1 MDLPSRFTP
10 SQDVNIQT
18 TLVINSIHAR
28 LRIMT
33 EIERIL
39 AVYDTQVS
47 LGQHM
52 QVAIKG
58 NYMRKLVLKNLGLP
72 SVEHKVVVLSTKN

>member
-1 MDLPSRFTP
+1 MDLPSRFTH
-10 SQDVNIQT
+10 SQDVDIQT
-18 TLVINSIHAR
+18 ALVINSIHAR

-47 LGQHM
+47 LGQPGSNKGELYEK
-52 QVAIKG
+52 VSIKKPWSSFG
-58 NYMRKLVLKNLGLP
+58 
-72 SVEHKVVVLSTKN
+72 